1 MCGGG
6 AAPMSLDLL
15 VFVSSA
21 DISVLHFD
29 VLMVCGY
36 VTLLCIHV
44 RRQCLW
50 CSWSWSL
57 VQTHSGVVL
66 ECR

>member
-1 MCGGG
+1 
-6 AAPMSLDLL
+6 MSLDLL

-36 VTLLCIHV
+36 VTLLCIHA

-57 VQTHSGVVL
+57 VQTHGGVVL